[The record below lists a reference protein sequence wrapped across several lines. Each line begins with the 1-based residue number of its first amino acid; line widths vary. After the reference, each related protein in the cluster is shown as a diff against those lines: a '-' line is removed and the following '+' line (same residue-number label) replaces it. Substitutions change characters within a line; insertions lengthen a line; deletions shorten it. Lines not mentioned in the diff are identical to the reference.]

1 MSYLPL
7 NHVAAQLFEV
17 LMPLLCGDCVYFAD
31 RDALKGKLTENLR
44 IAQPTRIFGVPRVYE
59 KIQEELLLAE
69 ANSSYL
75 WRLLSSWAKRTLLKS
90 YLYNAEGI
98 EPKRTLSYIYA
109 SWIVRKFKVQV
120 GLGQCAYLWAGGA
133 PLSVQTKKYFLSM
146 DIPVSDMFGASEAGG
161 AIALTRSYCHLDS
174 SGKVLLGIEA
184 KIDKSNK
191 QGQGEICLRGRCTM
205 MGYLNNVEKTHE
217 CIDSDGWMHT
227 GDVGRLSTDGC
238 LHITGR
244 IKDIVITAG
253 GENIPPLY
261 IENLIKA
268 ELPCVSNALVVG
280 DKRKFLVV
288 LLTLKTDIES
298 ATGLPLD
305 TLNLDTVSWLKS
317 LAIHHTRL
325 SEVLN
330 IPAYTPSY
338 DYKGSVIKP
347 DQKVVAQRVQKFAM
361 LPHDFTVPTG
371 ELGPTLKSR
380 RAFICE
386 KYADIIEP
394 LYKEGS

>member
-1 MSYLPL
+1 
-7 NHVAAQLFEV
+7 
-17 LMPLLCGDCVYFAD
+17 
-31 RDALKGKLTENLR
+31 
-44 IAQPTRIFGVPRVYE
+44 
-59 KIQEELLLAE
+59 
-69 ANSSYL
+69 
-75 WRLLSSWAKRTLLKS
+75 
-90 YLYNAEGI
+90 
-98 EPKRTLSYIYA
+98 
-109 SWIVRKFKVQV
+109 
-120 GLGQCAYLWAGGA
+120 
-133 PLSVQTKKYFLSM
+133 
-146 DIPVSDMFGASEAGG
+146 
-161 AIALTRSYCHLDS
+161 
-174 SGKVLLGIEA
+174 
-184 KIDKSNK
+184 
-191 QGQGEICLRGRCTM
+191 M

-288 LLTLKTDIES
+288 LLTLKVGASFSALLRVISKFYLLFQTDIES

-305 TLNLDTVSWLKS
+305 TLHLDTVSWLKS

-330 IPAYTPSY
+330 IPAYTSSY

-347 DQKVVAQRVQKFAM
+347 DQKVVAALIEGLARANKNALSRAQRVQKFAM

-371 ELGPTLKSR
+371 ELGKKKR
-380 RAFICE
+380 
-386 KYADIIEP
+386 DIYR
-394 LYKEGS
+394 LFL